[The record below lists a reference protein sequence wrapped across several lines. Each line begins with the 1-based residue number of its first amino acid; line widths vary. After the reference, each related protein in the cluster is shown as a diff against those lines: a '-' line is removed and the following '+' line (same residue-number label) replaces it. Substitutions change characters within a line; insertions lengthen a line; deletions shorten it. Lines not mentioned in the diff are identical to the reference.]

1 MLGLFGS
8 SARQSGARP
17 DVSMRDR
24 AIIFATALNGDL
36 AGAAKYKQGLRDRAV
51 AAEEAQNIGR
61 LLTPSEQA
69 YEGMAGPTM
78 DGSEPAARAIP
89 EEERPTVRRD
99 IRDPEVQKALLRA
112 EARGLD
118 VGTALKLFEANG
130 PEVEIAPDGT
140 AIDKR
145 DPRIRGKNFSKWE
158 YINGFKVKPGA
169 EDAPKFI
176 PQFDKGQEPLFD
188 GRGQIVA
195 IRNMD
200 GSVQAA
206 AEMAGAVDAAKE
218 RAKAALDF
226 VDVPMRD
233 GSTRKMPRLKAVEA
247 LGGAGGSGA
256 AGQPGTAPAGGQ
268 AGLGTSQTPAEAAAA
283 KVEAEARAAAR
294 IAKPNDLATVDEAVA
309 SIDNLLTDPALKS
322 RTGVLGKLWAI
333 PGTDGAGFDAQL
345 KQLKGQV
352 FLDAYGALRGAG
364 PIAIAEGQAAT
375 EAKARLDQAQTEED
389 FRNALNDL
397 RAALVGGKQRIE
409 QKASG
414 PGATVRGPPPQAVQF
429 LRANPGLAADF
440 DRKYGPGAAAS
451 VLGQ

>member
-112 EARGLD
+112 ESRGLD
-118 VGTALKLFEANG
+118 VRTALKLFEANA
-130 PEVEIAPDGT
+130 PDVEVAPDGT
-140 AIDKR
+140 VIDKL
-145 DPRIRGKNFSKWE
+145 DPRIRGKNYSKWE

-218 RAKAALDF
+218 RAKAGFDL

-256 AGQPGTAPAGGQ
+256 AGQPGAAPAGGQ

-283 KVEAEARAAAR
+283 RVEAEARATSRVAL
-294 IAKPNDLATVDEAVA
+294 PNDLATVDAA
-309 SIDNLLTDPALKS
+309 ITSIDNLLKDPALKS
-322 RTGVLGKLWAI
+322 RTGFWGAFPAI
-333 PGTDGAGFDAQL
+333 PGSEGVGFDTQL
-345 KQLKGQV
+345 KQLTGQV
-352 FLDAYGALRGAG
+352 FLDAYGSLRGAG
-364 PIAIAEGQAAT
+364 AITQQEGAAAT
-375 EAKARLDQAQTEED
+375 AAKARLEKAQSEED

-397 RAALVGGKQRIE
+397 RTALDAGKQRMAA
-409 QKASG
+409 KAAG
-414 PGATVRGPPPQAVQF
+414 PGAAVRGPPPQAVQF